1 MPGCVLDFFV
11 CFMCVWGGWVGWW
24 VGGVG
29 SGTAHFSR
37 AWVLLALYMG
47 MRVEDGL
54 ATSLGPRKMNRNM
67 GARSSGL
74 VPIVFSL
81 FPNCFLIVSSL

>member
-1 MPGCVLDFFV
+1 M
-11 CFMCVWGGWVGWW
+11 GGLVG
-24 VGGVG
+24 GGVG

-54 ATSLGPRKMNRNM
+54 ATSLGPRKMNHNM
-67 GARSSGL
+67 GARSSG
-74 VPIVFSL
+74 FGSHG
-81 FPNCFLIVSSL
+81 FLIVSSLFPHCSLIVGAAL